1 MSDGVRNGGGF
12 RTPAKQVVA
21 WQEAGVRK
29 PPMHELAGRGRCYE
43 DLENLLFRRGAGR
56 PLRLARR
63 PRCAGGW
70 QRRTEKPVYGLA
82 IDLR

>member
-1 MSDGVRNGGGF
+1 MLWGFEESAVPEGV
-12 RTPAKQVVA
+12 
-21 WQEAGVRK
+21 
-29 PPMHELAGRGRCYE
+29 
-43 DLENLLFRRGAGR
+43 AGR

-70 QRRTEKPVYGLA
+70 QRRTEKPVYGRA